1 MPAATMKY
9 AIEPIA
15 RVAAPPSKP
24 NGGGIEPGGEVG
36 DPGELPDGVG
46 VVVACVW
53 LEYGVIT
60 GTLRCVEVVVPIR
73 VVRV

>member
-1 MPAATMKY
+1 MPAAMTKY
-9 AIEPIA
+9 TTEPIA
-15 RVAAPPSKP
+15 MVAAPPSKP
-24 NGGGIEPGGEVG
+24 NGGGVEPGGEFG

-53 LEYGVIT
+53 LEYEVVT
-60 GTLRCVEVVVPIR
+60 GTLLYVEVVVPIK